1 MQVTQKLLGIT
12 LVVAM
17 AASLNTA
24 HAAAA
29 APIKAGVGLSIKTW
43 LDKTDEQATAAHKP
57 ILLYIYDTEEKRNVT
72 AQTIES
78 DKVLGDA
85 SVKAKEGGF
94 LLLKDKMGEGNGFPK
109 EWVAQSNGG
118 AVLLVL
124 SSDMKVIQSFSK
136 ANKDTITAAN
146 VVAAMDAAVNA
157 SGQQAAAKPDTK
169 KTPDDKNAKQPVK
182 RPG

>member
-1 MQVTQKLLGIT
+1 MGIT

-17 AASLNTA
+17 AASLNSVQ
-24 HAAAA
+24 AAAT
-29 APIKAGVGLSIKTW
+29 PIKAGVGASIKTW
-43 LDKTDEQATAAHKP
+43 ADKTNEQATAAHKP

-109 EWVAQSNGG
+109 EWISQADGG

-146 VVAAMDAAVNA
+146 IVTAMDAAVKA
-157 SGQQAAAKPDTK
+157 SGAQAASKPDTK
-169 KTPDDKNAKQPVK
+169 KTPEDKNAKQPVK